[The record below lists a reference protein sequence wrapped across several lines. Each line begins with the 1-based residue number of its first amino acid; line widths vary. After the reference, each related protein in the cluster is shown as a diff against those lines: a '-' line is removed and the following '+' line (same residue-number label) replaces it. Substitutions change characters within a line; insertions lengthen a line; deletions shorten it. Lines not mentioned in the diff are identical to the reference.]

1 MSLDQTKRPDDD
13 DEVGAAPRTV
23 PTLRLLF
30 SKEDGVVQAAA
41 RPLALGTLRIGRGV
55 PVDEVCLAQDSQ
67 ASREHAA
74 IVVGAGQPPRL
85 RDLGSSNGTF
95 VNGVRLSAALRP
107 GEVVLRDGD
116 VLRVGGTLFLFRE
129 EPAALWSAPDTPS
142 RTLLGQSPAMRRLR
156 RELAVVAPSLAT
168 VLLLGESGTGKEVT
182 ARALHELSGVK
193 GPLVAVNCAAIPESL
208 AESQLFGHVAG
219 AFTGAKE
226 QPGCFRAAHGG
237 TLFLDEVGEL
247 PLTLQPKLLRAL
259 EEGAVTP
266 VGSVVPLPC
275 RPRLIAATNRDLETA
290 VSDGK
295 VRGDLFA
302 RLAEI
307 VLRLPPL
314 RERREDILL
323 ILREAL
329 GPSTPPLTPRLAE
342 ALLLHPWPFNVREL
356 HNVIEYAFV
365 IGEGPVLEVADLP
378 PELGGMP
385 QTTLVPSRIM
395 LDRSRAMDPH
405 ALSSDQEEVLRIEQ
419 ALTACHGQIGEAAKL
434 LSMSRVTLWR
444 KMKVLGLSS
453 RGSRVGR

>member
-208 AESQLFGHVAG
+208 AESQLFGHVRG
-219 AFTGAKE
+219 AFTGASPH
-226 QPGCFRAAHGG
+226 PGLFRAAEGG
-237 TLFLDEVGEL
+237 TLLLDELGEL
-247 PLTLQPKLLRAL
+247 PPALQPKLLRVL
-259 EEGAVTP
+259 EERRVLP
-266 VGSVVPLPC
+266 VGATQPVPCDVRVV
-275 RPRLIAATNRDLETA
+275 AATNRDLGAA
-290 VSDGK
+290 VAAGAF
-295 VRGDLFA
+295 RGDLFA
-302 RLAEI
+302 RLAEFT
-307 VLRLPPL
+307 LTLPPL
-314 RERREDILL
+314 RERREDILPL
-323 ILREAL
+323 IERALELPEA
-329 GPSTPPLTPRLAE
+329 RLDADLVE
-342 ALLLHPWPFNVREL
+342 RLLLYAWPFNVREL
-356 HNVIEYAFV
+356 IKLASELRIRGAHLSLL
-365 IGEGPVLEVADLP
+365 GADL
-378 PELGGMP
+378 LAGR
-385 QTTLVPSRIM
+385 LAIAAAPSAPAARSGPARSAWRSPATPRGSHPWPGCAC
-395 LDRSRAMDPH
+395 RSRATSCRP
-405 ALSSDQEEVLRIEQ
+405 SSP
-419 ALTACHGQIGEAAKL
+419 
-434 LSMSRVTLWR
+434 
-444 KMKVLGLSS
+444 
-453 RGSRVGR
+453 RG